1 MEWRHVLSVTRIGM
15 AVSCVC
21 DMKLSPGERRGE
33 MQKMLP
39 EEAEIQQLHPTCF
52 EDFYAV
58 QWREVYRPL
67 AVTLRD
73 PDLARE
79 ATDEAM
85 ARAYQRWRTVCRYA
99 NPAGW
104 AYRVGLNWAI
114 SQLRRRKRI
123 VHGNLSRNPT
133 WDPPPVDPAISRA
146 LPQLPI
152 DQRAVVV
159 LRYLC
164 DHSQADIAAALDIPI
179 GTVRSRLSRALDR
192 LREEVGT

>member
-1 MEWRHVLSVTRIGM
+1 MHKT
-15 AVSCVC
+15 
-21 DMKLSPGERRGE
+21 
-33 MQKMLP
+33 LP

-58 QWREVYRPL
+58 QWQEVYRPL

-85 ARAYQRWRTVCRYA
+85 ARAYQRWQTVHRYA
-99 NPAGW
+99 NPSGW
-104 AYRVGLNWAI
+104 TYRVGLNWAI
-114 SQLRRRKRI
+114 SQLRRRKR
-123 VHGNLSRNPT
+123 VGHGNLSHNPT
-133 WDPPPVDPAISRA
+133 WDPPPADPTISRA
-146 LPQLPI
+146 LSHLPME
-152 DQRAVVV
+152 QRAVVV

-164 DHSQADIAAALDIPI
+164 DQSQADIAAALDIPI